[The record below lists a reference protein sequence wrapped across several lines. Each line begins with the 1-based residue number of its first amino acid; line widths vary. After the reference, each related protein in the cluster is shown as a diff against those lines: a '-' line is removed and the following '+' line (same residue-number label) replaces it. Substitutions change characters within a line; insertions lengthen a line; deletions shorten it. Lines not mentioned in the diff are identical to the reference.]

1 MKMILKRNRIDME
14 YKMIEMLDMYD
25 MIILFTGIITDV
37 FKFITTECLDRSY
50 NLW

>member
-1 MKMILKRNRIDME
+1 MLKRNHIDME
-14 YKMIEMLDMYD
+14 YAIIDVRYD
-25 MIILFTGIITDV
+25 MLILFTGIITDV